1 MAANKLVLNSD
12 KTHLLVMASK
22 AQHRV
27 HGNYGVELDTGNE
40 IIQPQD
46 HERLL
51 GCEISCDLT
60 WKEHLQDNECSL
72 QRQITSRINALKK
85 ISFSASFKTRKIIAN
100 GVVLSRI
107 IYAIQ
112 LWGGTNDYLLKM
124 LQVLQN
130 RAARF
135 VTKDDIFTS
144 QRKLLL
150 QCGWMSVKKLVTFH
164 NLVQV
169 YKTLSVQ
176 KPVSLHSTLSRS
188 FSYRTRAAST
198 GALVDNNR
206 TTSEISKQSFLM
218 ISTKLWNALPQAVRQ
233 AENLRTFK
241 TKLKNWIQL
250 NVTQ

>member
-1 MAANKLVLNSD
+1 M
-12 KTHLLVMASK
+12 
-22 AQHRV
+22 
-27 HGNYGVELDTGNE
+27 
-40 IIQPQD
+40 
-46 HERLL
+46 L
-51 GCEISCDLT
+51 GCEISCDFT
-60 WKEHLQDNECSL
+60 WKEHLRDNEGSL
-72 QRQITSRINALKK
+72 HRQITSRINALKK
-85 ISFSASFKTRKIIAN
+85 ISYSASFKTRKMIAN

-150 QCGWMSVKKLVTFH
+150 QCGWMSVKQLATFH
-164 NLVQV
+164 SLVQI

-176 KPVSLHSTLSRS
+176 KPVTLHNTLSRA

-206 TTSEISKQSFLM
+206 TTSDISKKSFLV
-218 ISTKLWNALPQAVRQ
+218 ISTKHWNDLPQAVRQ
-233 AENLRTFK
+233 AANLRTFK

>member
-1 MAANKLVLNSD
+1 
-12 KTHLLVMASK
+12 MASK
-22 AQHRV
+22 AQHKV

-85 ISFSASFKTRKIIAN
+85 ISFSASFKTRKMIAN

-135 VTKDDIFTS
+135 FIKDNVFTS

-150 QCGWMSVKKLVTFH
+150 QCGWISVKQLVTFH
-164 NLVQV
+164 NLVLV

-233 AENLRTFK
+233 TENLRTFK